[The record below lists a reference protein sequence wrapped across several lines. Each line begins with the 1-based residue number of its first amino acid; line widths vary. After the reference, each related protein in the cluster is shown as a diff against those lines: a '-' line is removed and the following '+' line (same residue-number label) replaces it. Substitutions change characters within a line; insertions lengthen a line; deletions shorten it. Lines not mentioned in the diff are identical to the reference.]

1 MNEPQNWWQNLL
13 EQIKLYSRRLGAFL
27 KKQGIALS
35 AFLRKKFGQI
45 NFSRD
50 WRFNLDVGL
59 QTLRRLVLY
68 FMSFLFILGALVLG
82 LGLGYFS
89 GLMSHEKVPSYT
101 SMKRQIENINQ
112 SSELYFAKDVKLASV
127 KSDLIRTQ
135 TKSGQIS
142 TNLKKAIVATEDE
155 DYYNHA
161 GVVPKSLIRAVL
173 ADVTGLGTQTGGSTL
188 TQQLVKMQLLS
199 SETTWRRK
207 AVEIMLALRIDKYF
221 SKDQI
226 LESYLNVATFGRNN
240 AGQNIA
246 GVETAAQGLF
256 GTSAAKLSLA
266 QAAFIAGLPQSPSI
280 YTPYRQDGTVKKDLT
295 YSMKRKDVVLFRMY
309 RHGDITKKAYED
321 AKKVDLRSQ
330 FQKPTTASTST
341 TKYGYMY
348 NLLMSEAREILIKQ
362 LIKQNGRSVSKVE
375 KDTQL
380 YNRYWES
387 ADELLKQKGYRIDS
401 TVNKDLYDQLESV
414 TKTAS
419 VNFGQTYTETAYD
432 DNLKK
437 EVTITEKVQPGSVVL
452 DNSTGA
458 VLAFVGGQDFNENQI
473 NHAFSTKRSPGSSI
487 KPLMIYG
494 PAIENQVI
502 NSQTALADFPR
513 AFGTYKPSDYGST
526 IQNRFVPTTEALEW
540 SYNLP
545 AVNLYYHLR
554 NNTRVDVS
562 TYMKK
567 MGLDLTTEE
576 YSQLGLALGGTKEGF
591 TVEQNAAAFATFAN
605 QGSYLKPY
613 VINKIT
619 APNGSV
625 IYQHKTKKTKVFSA
639 STSYIMQ
646 EMLKKVVSAGTAAN
660 LSWQLNFNTS
670 NVYGKTGT
678 TNDYRDNWF
687 VGSTPGITMATWLGY
702 DNFYG
707 NVHNLSANAST
718 INTTYWAQLANA
730 IYQQDASLLK
740 LDQTTSK
747 PDNVQT
753 HTVLANTGTNSGT
766 VSYQGQ
772 SIAVTGNRVSA
783 LFNNHGPSN
792 ISAQFGIGGTEA
804 DYKLFFDYLQ
814 GIKNNYGVILHL
826 DANGDVIESST
837 STTDETETEDEENEE
852 ETAGNEENEDETT
865 DPENEN
871 EANSSSA
878 SSSSSSVNSSSN
890 TSSSANSSSTVT
902 PETPATP

>member
-50 WRFNLDVGL
+50 WRFNVDVGL

-89 GLMSHEKVPSYT
+89 GLMSHEKVPSYN

-142 TNLKKAIVATEDE
+142 ANLKKAIVATEDE

-161 GVVPKSLIRAVL
+161 GVVPKSLVRAVL

-513 AFGTYKPSDYGST
+513 AFGNYKPSDYGST

-567 MGLDLTTEE
+567 MGLDLTTDE

-707 NVHNLSANAST
+707 NVHNLSSNAST

-740 LDQTTSK
+740 LNQTTSK

-792 ISAQFGIGGTEA
+792 ISAQFGIGGTAA

-871 EANSSSA
+871 GANSSST
-878 SSSSSSVNSSSN
+878 SSSSSTANSSSN